1 MRTIFIGPFL
11 ASSAAFCAPFLAR
24 STSTATP
31 LFRPRTLFD
40 LDLQML
46 LPSALR
52 TRLLLAPALHF
63 MPLDYGLCE
72 LSAKGQRHPTAL
84 LSDVVQS

>member
-1 MRTIFIGPFL
+1 MNLFL
-11 ASSAAFCAPFLAR
+11 SSSATFCAPFLAR
-24 STSTATP
+24 SVSTATP
-31 LFRPRTLFD
+31 SFRPRTLFE

-52 TRLLLAPALHF
+52 TRLLLALALHF
-63 MPLDYGLCE
+63 MPLDDGLCE
-72 LSAKGQRHPTAL
+72 LSAEGQKHPTAL

>member
-1 MRTIFIGPFL
+1 M
-11 ASSAAFCAPFLAR
+11 
-24 STSTATP
+24 
-31 LFRPRTLFD
+31 LFD

-72 LSAKGQRHPTAL
+72 LSAEGQRHPTAL